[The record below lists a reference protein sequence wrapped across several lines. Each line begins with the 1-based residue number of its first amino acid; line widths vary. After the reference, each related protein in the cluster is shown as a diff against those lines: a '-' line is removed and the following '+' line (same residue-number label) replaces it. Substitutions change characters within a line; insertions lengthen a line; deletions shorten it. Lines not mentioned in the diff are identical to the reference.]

1 MVRKK
6 DGSPLDMIKQKAKD
20 LRAGFGDFINV
31 SNAEWYSLFKDEI
44 RNSIAIEGV
53 FANRQDLLDVLENNK
68 RTDKQK
74 AASILG
80 YYEAASAMY
89 EYANN
94 QYKEHEFVLR
104 MADIKQIHTLLMRYE
119 KDLGAYIGPIGDFRK
134 SNIQVAGATFRPV
147 DVFYVRPATELFI
160 KWFNECLRKK
170 SHDEV
175 ALAAMAHV
183 WFETIHPFSDGN
195 GRAGRILLSYILI
208 GQGLINIAIKG
219 ISKEERN
226 KYYDVL
232 EKADDCF
239 GEIHRRLE
247 QGQALSLSDVDGQIR
262 EEAFTSLMDMIT
274 GLLEDAVRRLEKG
287 RPAVFSQ
294 EAVVSLRDLARVY
307 DYSQD
312 YLRNLINRGT
322 LKAQKKGK
330 LWYVRV
336 HDLAQY
342 INGLAKKKEAGKIE
356 AKLLQ
361 SRSRRRSQASA
372 AS

>member
-1 MVRKK
+1 MVRKVRK
-6 DGSPLDMIKQKAKD
+6 SANDALRREVNS
-20 LRAGFGDFINV
+20 LRARFGNLINV

-53 FANRQDLLDVLENNK
+53 FANRQELLDVLEGNK

-94 QYKEHEFVLR
+94 QFKENEFVLR

-119 KDLGAYIGPIGDFRK
+119 KDWGTFVGPIGDFRK
-134 SNIQVAGATFRPV
+134 GNIQVAHASFHPV
-147 DVFYVRPATELFI
+147 DVFYVRAAMETFI
-160 KWFNECLRKK
+160 KWFNETLKRKIY
-170 SHDEV
+170 DEV
-175 ALAAMAHV
+175 TLAAIAHV

-195 GRAGRILLSYILI
+195 GRVGRILLSYILI
-208 GQGLINIAIKG
+208 GEGLVNIAIKG
-219 ISKEERN
+219 ISKNERN

-232 EKADDCF
+232 EKADSCF
-239 GEIHRRLE
+239 EEIHRAIE
-247 QGQALSLSDVDGQIR
+247 KGKKFFAQDVNKIINDEEFEPFVAMVSQLV
-262 EEAFTSLMDMIT
+262 EEAV
-274 GLLEDAVRRLEKG
+274 GRLKEG
-287 RPAVFSQ
+287 RLANLHK
-294 EAVVSLRDLARVY
+294 EAVLPLRDLARVY

-312 YLRNLINRGT
+312 YLRNLINRGQ

-336 HDLAQY
+336 HDLAEY
-342 INGLAKKKEAGKIE
+342 VNSF
-356 AKLLQ
+356 
-361 SRSRRRSQASA
+361 SRKPE
-372 AS
+372 